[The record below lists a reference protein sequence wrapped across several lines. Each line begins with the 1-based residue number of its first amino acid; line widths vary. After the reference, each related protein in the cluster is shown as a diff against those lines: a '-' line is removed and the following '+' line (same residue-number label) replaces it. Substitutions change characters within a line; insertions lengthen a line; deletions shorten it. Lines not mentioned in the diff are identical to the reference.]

1 MSGATLR
8 DAAFLNVLRPLCI
21 QPVEYL
27 WFGAK
32 IHYHCFNEESLPTSP
47 CVKVHTD
54 SLKHSDYS
62 LSLLHYWLHLNIQS
76 GEVGAGE
83 HHCRGHCQKEFFL
96 SFLLICFLHAV
107 CECPIADICCVHVF
121 GPLASYSRRCRM
133 LISPYPCCYVT
144 ALIFFPHLTVIT
156 QKCHA
161 SLTLSA
167 HLLPNHVHERQ

>member
-1 MSGATLR
+1 MYCVRCVFSPWNIYDLEPKYITTVLMKNLCQQVLVWKFTLTLWNTQIT
-8 DAAFLNVLRPLCI
+8 AFLSCTV
-21 QPVEYL
+21 
-27 WFGAK
+27 
-32 IHYHCFNEESLPTSP
+32 
-47 CVKVHTD
+47 
-54 SLKHSDYS
+54 
-62 LSLLHYWLHLNIQS
+62 WLHLNIQS

-83 HHCRGHCQKEFFL
+83 HHCRGHCQKDFFL

-107 CECPIADICCVHVF
+107 CECPIADICCVHVY